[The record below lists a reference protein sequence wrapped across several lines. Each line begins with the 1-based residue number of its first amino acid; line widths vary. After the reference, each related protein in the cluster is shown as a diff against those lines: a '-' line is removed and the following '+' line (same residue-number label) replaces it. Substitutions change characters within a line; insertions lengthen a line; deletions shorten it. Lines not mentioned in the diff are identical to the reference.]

1 MPEEINT
8 NDINS
13 NEINEQILLNQ
24 DEKITETNQ
33 LLGATMQQ
41 NEERK
46 QLIEAGL
53 MAQEAIKEKM
63 NGKPSIYVSTI
74 IDAFL
79 ESLGEKL
86 KGKDG
91 QKGDKGDMPKKG
103 VDYFTPE
110 EINDIQEYV
119 QSQIRIP
126 KDGYTPIKGT
136 DYFTPDEINSIVSQ
150 VRNLIPTP
158 KDGRDGRDVTIDYD
172 IIVKRVLKEIKIPE
186 VKNITASEILKKI
199 KGKIDYSDIK
209 NTPTIFK
216 QGGSKGG
223 MAGQGYFKDLADV
236 NFLDAVNDQ
245 TYALKR
251 VNNVWTVTKTDTE
264 TSWGEI
270 LGTLTDQTDL
280 KNALNGKVGTTGNET
295 IAGIKTFSSIPVLPA
310 TNPTTDNQATRKGYV
325 DSLVS
330 GAIILQGD
338 WNATTNTPDISG
350 TTKTGSAWRVSV
362 AGTTDIGGITDWEVG
377 DLAVK
382 TANGWIK
389 IDNEDIKAVWGG
401 ITGTLSNQT
410 DLQNALN
417 LKAPKASPEFTGDVT
432 LENSK
437 WLKSKDYS
445 GAGYINILKGTIDDE
460 VDIGAQL
467 NVGTIEAD
475 SDAGAVALFDMPV
488 SDASDDGAEM
498 SVAIRIDAN
507 DILKVGAEADGAGGI
522 NGRFV
527 KNYGANI
534 QNVTRVTTATYST
547 LASDNIIHSTYSA
560 TGAVTIT
567 LPTAQL
573 VSGRIITIK
582 DAGGLAGTN
591 NITIATEGAE
601 KIDGLDTLVINNNY
615 NSVTLYSDGT
625 NWFAIW
631 KYQVYKKD

>member
-46 QLIEAGL
+46 QLSEAGL

-119 QSQIRIP
+119 QSQI
-126 KDGYTPIKGT
+126 KDGEDGYTPIKGI

-150 VRNLIPTP
+150 VKNLIPTP
-158 KDGRDGRDVTIDYD
+158 KDGRDGREATIDYD
-172 IIVKRVLKEIKIPE
+172 IIVKRVLKEVKIPE
-186 VKNITASEILKKI
+186 VKNITASDILKKI
-199 KGKIDYSDIK
+199 KGKIDYNDIK

-236 NFLDAVNDQ
+236 NFSDAVNDQ
-245 TYALKR
+245 SYALKR

-270 LGTLTDQTDL
+270 LGTLTDQVDL

-330 GAIILQGD
+330 GAIVLQGD
-338 WNATTNTPDISG
+338 WNASTNTPDISG

-417 LKAPKASPEFTGDVT
+417 LKAPLDSPLFTT
-432 LENSK
+432 LVSLANNI
-437 WLKSKDYS
+437 WLRFVDYS
-445 GAGYINILKGTIDDE
+445 GTGFLNTLKGNQDNS
-460 VDIGAQL
+460 VDVGVQL
-467 NVGTIEAD
+467 NVGSIETEE
-475 SDAGAVALFDMPV
+475 DAGRITRLDMPV
-488 SDASDDGAEM
+488 SSSSPDGTIM
-498 SVAIRIDAN
+498 SATDKIDGN
-507 DILKVGAEADGAGGI
+507 NVLEVGAYSDGAGGI
-522 NGRFV
+522 DGRFV

-534 QNVTRVTTATYST
+534 QNITRVTTATYSI

-625 NWFAIW
+625 NWFAI
-631 KYQVYKKD
+631 

>member
-46 QLIEAGL
+46 QLSEAGL

-119 QSQIRIP
+119 QSQI
-126 KDGYTPIKGT
+126 KDGEDGYTPIKGI

-150 VRNLIPTP
+150 VKNLIPTP
-158 KDGRDGRDVTIDYD
+158 KDGRDGRDPTIDYD

-186 VKNITASEILKKI
+186 VKNITASDILKKI
-199 KGKIDYSDIK
+199 KGKIDYNDIK

-236 NFLDAVNDQ
+236 NFSDAVNDQ
-245 TYALKR
+245 SYALKR

-270 LGTLTDQTDL
+270 LGTLTDQVDL

-330 GAIILQGD
+330 GAIVLQGD
-338 WNATTNTPDISG
+338 WNASTNTPDISG

-417 LKAPKASPEFTGDVT
+417 LKAPLDSPLFTT
-432 LENSK
+432 LVSLANNI
-437 WLKSKDYS
+437 WLRFVDYS
-445 GAGYINILKGTIDDE
+445 GTGFLNTLKANQDNS
-460 VDIGAQL
+460 VDVGVQL
-467 NVGTIEAD
+467 NVGSIEAEE
-475 SDAGAVALFDMPV
+475 DAGRITRFDMPV
-488 SDASDDGAEM
+488 SSSSPDGTIM
-498 SVAIRIDAN
+498 SATDKIDGN
-507 DILKVGAEADGAGGI
+507 NVLEVGAYSDGAGGI
-522 NGRFV
+522 DGRFV

-534 QNVTRVTTATYST
+534 QNVTRVTTATYSI

-601 KIDGLDTLVINNNY
+601 KIDGLDTLVISNNY

-625 NWFAIW
+625 NWFAI
-631 KYQVYKKD
+631 

>member
-46 QLIEAGL
+46 QLSEAGL

-119 QSQIRIP
+119 QSQI
-126 KDGYTPIKGT
+126 KDGEDGYTPIKGT

-150 VRNLIPTP
+150 VKNLIPTP
-158 KDGRDGRDVTIDYD
+158 KDGRDGRDATIDYD
-172 IIVKRVLKEIKIPE
+172 IMVKRVLKEIKIPE
-186 VKNITASEILKKI
+186 VKNITASDILKKI
-199 KGKIDYSDIK
+199 KGKIDYNDIK

-236 NFLDAVNDQ
+236 NFSDAVNDQ
-245 TYALKR
+245 SYALKR

-270 LGTLTDQTDL
+270 LGTLTDQVDL

-330 GAIILQGD
+330 GAIVLQGD
-338 WNATTNTPDISG
+338 WNASTNTPDISG

-362 AGTTDIGGITDWEVG
+362 AGTTDIGGITDLEVG

-417 LKAPKASPEFTGDVT
+417 LKAPLDSPLFTT
-432 LENSK
+432 LVSLANNI
-437 WLKSKDYS
+437 WLRFIDYS
-445 GAGYINILKGTIDDE
+445 GTGFLNTLKGNQNNS
-460 VDIGAQL
+460 VDVGVQL
-467 NVGTIEAD
+467 NVGSIEAEE
-475 SDAGAVALFDMPV
+475 DAGRITRFDMPV
-488 SDASDDGAEM
+488 SSSSPDGTIM
-498 SVAIRIDAN
+498 SATDKIDGN
-507 DILKVGAEADGAGGI
+507 NVLEVGAYSDGAGGI
-522 NGRFV
+522 DGRFV

-534 QNVTRVTTATYST
+534 QNITRVTTATYST

-625 NWFAIW
+625 NWFAI
-631 KYQVYKKD
+631 